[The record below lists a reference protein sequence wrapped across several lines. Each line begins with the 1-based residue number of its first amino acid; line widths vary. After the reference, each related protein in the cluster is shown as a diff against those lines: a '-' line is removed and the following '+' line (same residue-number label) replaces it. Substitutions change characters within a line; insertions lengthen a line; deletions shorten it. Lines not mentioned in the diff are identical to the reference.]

1 MQREGIGEQVDAG
14 SIVHGKV
21 EDFLIARARAQTREE
36 FAFSEGFL
44 DFV

>member
-21 EDFLIARARAQTREE
+21 EDLLMARARALH
-36 FAFSEGFL
+36 AYLVGL
-44 DFV
+44 